1 MELKRSYIEDIRVL
15 RDTSERVWF
24 AVLVASLLSFPI
36 LAVVT
41 GRTYLLFRA
50 CLAGVYV
57 IAAIGLN
64 LLVGYTGQ
72 ISLGHAGF
80 LAIGAYATGLLQLN
94 LAAPFLLALPAGGLV
109 AAVFGFLVGL
119 PALRM
124 TGPYLAIA
132 TVGFG
137 VAVQQV
143 LVKWESL
150 SGGSLGIHPPRP
162 AIAGWIFDS
171 EVRLYY
177 LIMTI
182 AVLLTLAA
190 VNLVRSRVGR
200 AFVAIRDSDIA
211 AEAMGVNLALYKTLA
226 FAVSAFY
233 AGIAGGL
240 LAGLIGFIS
249 PESFN
254 IIESINYLT
263 MVVVGGLG
271 SILGSVLG
279 ALLIS
284 VLQHLLSGVKSL
296 PQVVYGL
303 ILVLVVIFEPLG
315 LRGRWLKTKF
325 YWRAFPF

>member
-1 MELKRSYIEDIRVL
+1 MKLKRSYAEDVALL
-15 RDTSERVWF
+15 RDTPQRVGF
-24 AVLVASLLSFPI
+24 AVLVVGLLGFPL
-36 LAVVT
+36 LAVAT
-41 GRTYLLFRA
+41 NSTYLVFRA

-64 LLVGYTGQ
+64 LLVGYAGQ

-80 LAIGAYATGLLQLN
+80 LAIGAYTTSLLELK
-94 LAAPFLLALPAGGLV
+94 LGVSFWVALPMGGLV
-109 AAVFGFLVGL
+109 AAAFGFLVGL

-132 TVGFG
+132 TLGFG

-162 AIAGWIFDS
+162 SLGAWTFDS
-171 EVRLYY
+171 ELRLYY
-177 LIMTI
+177 LII
-182 AVLLTLAA
+182 PVAIVLTVLA
-190 VNLVRSRVGR
+190 VNLVRSRIGR
-200 AFVAIRDSDIA
+200 AFVAVRDSDIA
-211 AEAMGVNLALYKTLA
+211 AEAMGVNLVLYKTLA

-233 AGIAGGL
+233 AGVAGGL
-240 LAGLIGFIS
+240 LAALVGFIS

-254 IIESINYLT
+254 IIESVNYFT
-263 MVVVGGLG
+263 MIVVGGLG
-271 SILGSVLG
+271 SILGSILG

-284 VLQHLLSGVKSL
+284 ALQHLLSGVKAV

-303 ILVLVVIFEPLG
+303 ILVLVVIFEPMG
-315 LRGRWLKTKF
+315 LRGRWLKVKH
-325 YWRAFPF
+325 YWQSFPF

>member
-1 MELKRSYIEDIRVL
+1 MPLKRSYAEDLRLL
-15 RDTSERVWF
+15 RDTPQRVGF
-24 AVLVASLLSFPI
+24 VLLILALAAFPLVAASLGS
-36 LAVVT
+36 
-41 GRTYLLFRA
+41 GYLVFRA
-50 CLAGVYV
+50 CLAAVYV

-64 LLVGYTGQ
+64 LLVGYTGL

-80 LAIGAYATGLLQLN
+80 LAVGAYATALLQLK
-94 LAAPFLLALPAGGLV
+94 LGLSFWLALPVGGLI
-109 AAVFGFLVGL
+109 AGAFGFLVGL

-124 TGPYLAIA
+124 SGPYLAIA

-137 VAVQQV
+137 IAVQQI
-143 LVKWESL
+143 LVKWEGL
-150 SGGSLGIHPPRP
+150 SGGSLGVHPPRP
-162 AIAGWIFDS
+162 TLGNLVLDT

-177 LIMTI
+177 VIVPVT
-182 AVLLTLAA
+182 VLLTILA

-211 AEAMGVNLALYKTLA
+211 AEAMGVNLTLYKTLA

-240 LAGLIGFIS
+240 LAALVGFIS

-254 IIESINYLT
+254 ILESVNYFT
-263 MVVVGGLG
+263 MIVVGGLG
-271 SILGSVLG
+271 SILGAILG

-284 VLQHLLSGVKSL
+284 VLQHVLSGVKSL

-303 ILVLVVIFEPLG
+303 ILVLVVIFEPMG
-315 LRGRWLKTKF
+315 LRGRWLKTKR
-325 YWRAFPF
+325 YWLGFPF

>member
-1 MELKRSYIEDIRVL
+1 MDLKRSYAQDFRL
-15 RDTSERVWF
+15 FRDTPERIGF
-24 AVLVASLLSFPI
+24 VLLVVALLAFPP
-36 LAVVT
+36 LAAAT
-41 GRTYLLFRA
+41 NSTYLVFRA

-57 IAAIGLN
+57 IGAIGLN

-72 ISLGHAGF
+72 ISIGHAGF
-80 LAIGAYATGLLQLN
+80 LAIGAYATSLLQLK
-94 LAAPFLLALPAGGLV
+94 LGAPFWIALPAGGLV
-109 AAVFGFLVGL
+109 AAAFGFLVGL

-143 LVKWESL
+143 LVKWEGL

-162 AIAGWIFDS
+162 VLGGFTFDS
-171 EVRLYY
+171 ETRLYY
-177 LIMTI
+177 VIIPL
-182 AVLLTLAA
+182 AVLLTVLA
-190 VNLVRSRVGR
+190 VNLVRSRIGR
-200 AFVAIRDSDIA
+200 ALIAIRDSDIA
-211 AEAMGVNLALYKTLA
+211 AEAMGVNLVLYKTLA

-233 AGIAGGL
+233 AGVAGGL
-240 LAGLIGFIS
+240 LAALVGFIS

-263 MVVVGGLG
+263 MIVVGGLG

-279 ALLIS
+279 ALLVS

-315 LRGRWLKTKF
+315 LRGRWLKIRF